1 MSNTKIVIVDA
12 NAKTLREV
20 TRVLAQ
26 AGYEVTTATSGH
38 EGEVRVAPTDH
49 RLAEMK
55 LHRLNRLY
63 QVLSRT
69 NETIVRAAN
78 ESDLFPAVCRVAVEQ
93 AHFMMA
99 AVVTF
104 DMATGQVR
112 PLAHFGAEHGYFS
125 EVSIVVCDGA
135 LGQGTIGM
143 SIKTGHHQF
152 CNDIADDPRMVP
164 WRAAAQR
171 RGYRSTASFPI
182 SRNGALIGALV
193 LFSREVNYFLPD
205 EVQLL
210 VSVAADISFALD
222 SFHSAASLRV
232 SQRQNEL
239 LLQSIGEGIHG
250 IDRAGRITFE
260 NPAAIAVFGWT
271 EGEMIGRAAHATIHH
286 HRADGSEYP
295 MEECQIHQT
304 LRDGRTRKVKDEI
317 FFRKD
322 GSSFPVEYVCS
333 PIRDEAGGVAGAV
346 LVFRDVT
353 EQRLAVEKL
362 KQTQTRY
369 RDQAILLSNAQR
381 IGHMGSWRLDIG
393 DERMVWSEA
402 TCALFGI
409 SPEEFA
415 GTREHFYSFVL
426 PEDRPRLSADYSRV
440 VASGGLLDVES
451 EFRIRRPN
459 GSVRWMLVRGNAH
472 VDADGSIGPR
482 FGMYMD
488 ITDRKQAEERIL
500 RLNRVYA
507 LLSALNAE
515 LVRIPDQGHLFD
527 TACRIAV
534 DTGKMHAAWIGL
546 VDADTGDVRVAA
558 QAGNMRDYHKDVR
571 ISGAVGPLGGGP
583 FGVAMREG
591 RSVVCNDIE
600 SDPALAPWRESA
612 LKRGFKSAGVFP
624 LKLNG
629 RTFGGYVHY
638 ADVPN
643 FFDAEEIRL
652 LDELAANISFA
663 VEYLEKEQRRQA
675 AEAALRESEERL
687 RAIYEQAAVGIC
699 LIALDHRFER
709 VNRRFCEILGYDA
722 DDLLKFASSIDTTH
736 PDDREADAQAVA
748 KLFAGANSIT
758 LEKRYL
764 KRDQQVVWVRLTL
777 SVLRSPE
784 GDPRTFIGVIEDIS
798 ARQALEE
805 QLRRSQR
812 LESIGQL
819 TGGIAHDFNNLL
831 TIILGGAEMLTGE
844 AAPGSQPRVI
854 AEMIGSAAE
863 RGADLTRRLLAFA
876 RRQSLQPAAIDVNQL
891 VLGLDNLQR
900 RTLGENV
907 EIEFVRAAGL
917 WNAQVDPGQLESALL
932 NLTINARDAMPDG
945 GRLTIETANSW
956 ISQDYADQHVD
967 VQPGQY
973 VQLSV
978 SDTGVGIAPKDLGRV
993 FEPFYTTKEM
1003 GKGTG
1008 LGLAMVYGF
1017 IRQSGGHV
1025 DIYSESGHGTTVKM
1039 YLPRAHD
1046 KLGTATGHKRQL
1058 DISRGTET
1066 ILLVEDD
1073 EMVRRLARDQLTS
1086 LGYEVIEA
1094 ANGPQALE
1102 LIRGTRTIDL
1112 LFTDVVMPGG
1122 MSGRQ
1127 LSEEASKVRPALKVL
1142 YTSGYAENAIV
1153 HHGRLDPGVQLL
1165 GKPYR
1170 RTELAKKIRD
1180 VLA

>member
-1 MSNTKIVIVDA
+1 MSNAKIVIVDA
-12 NAKTLREV
+12 DAKTLREV

-295 MEECQIHQT
+295 MEECQILQT
-304 LRDGRTRKVKDEI
+304 LRDGRTRQVKDEI

-333 PIRDEAGGVAGAV
+333 PIRDETGGVAGAV

-451 EFRIRRPN
+451 EFRIRRPD

-488 ITDRKQAEERIL
+488 ITDRKQAE
-500 RLNRVYA
+500 
-507 LLSALNAE
+507 
-515 LVRIPDQGHLFD
+515 
-527 TACRIAV
+527 
-534 DTGKMHAAWIGL
+534 
-546 VDADTGDVRVAA
+546 
-558 QAGNMRDYHKDVR
+558 
-571 ISGAVGPLGGGP
+571 
-583 FGVAMREG
+583 
-591 RSVVCNDIE
+591 
-600 SDPALAPWRESA
+600 
-612 LKRGFKSAGVFP
+612 
-624 LKLNG
+624 
-629 RTFGGYVHY
+629 
-638 ADVPN
+638 
-643 FFDAEEIRL
+643 
-652 LDELAANISFA
+652 
-663 VEYLEKEQRRQA
+663 
-675 AEAALRESEERL
+675 AALRESEERL

-699 LIALDHRFER
+699 LIALDYRFER

-1058 DISRGTET
+1058 DVSCGTET